1 MQTSVEPISGF
12 LESSLTL
19 RVQRATHAI
28 SRDGQWRIYLAVL
41 VVSDLVLTGLAFWAA
56 YWVRFHL
63 SFPLFQV
70 DVVPEFP
77 FYRRVSLLMMLL
89 WLGIYASNGL
99 YQKRNLLGGF
109 QEYSLIFRATSIGI
123 ALIILT
129 GFLDP
134 DFVLARAWL
143 LLSWLFAF
151 LFVGGA
157 RFVWRRAVY
166 RLRYHGYFLSPTV
179 IIGANEEACSLAEQ
193 LMSWRTSG
201 LHVLGFVDDAASLSD
216 GSRVGTAV
224 HRDLHVIGT
233 TEQLDELIQR
243 FGVEEIVIATSSL
256 TRANMLDIF
265 RRYGMDTR
273 LNLRLSSGLFEI
285 ITTGLEVKEVAYVPL
300 VRVNQVRLTG
310 TDRILKLLLDY
321 SLTLPGLFIILP
333 MLALIGLLI
342 KLDSPGPI
350 FYRRRVVG
358 LNGKIFHA
366 FKFRTMHVNGDAILD
381 KYPELKEELARTHK
395 LKNDPRVTRIG
406 ALLRKYSVDELPQLI
421 NVLRREMSLVG
432 PRMITPEEMEEYAQ
446 WGTNLLTV
454 MPGITGLWQVSG
466 RSDISY
472 ADRVRLDMQYIRNWT
487 IWLDL
492 QLITQTPTA
501 VVRAKGAY

>member
-1 MQTSVEPISGF
+1 MQPSAEPITGF
-12 LESSLTL
+12 LDSSLTL

-28 SRDGQWRIYLAVL
+28 SRDAQWRVYVAVL
-41 VVSDLVLTGLAFWAA
+41 VVSDLVLTGLAFWVA
-56 YWVRFHL
+56 YWIRFNL
-63 SFPLFQV
+63 SIPLFQV

-77 FYRRVSLLMMLL
+77 FYRRVSLLLMLI

-99 YQKRNLLGGF
+99 YHRRNLLGGF
-109 QEYSLIFRATSIGI
+109 QEYSLVFRATSIGI
-123 ALIILT
+123 ALVIVT

-134 DFVLARAWL
+134 DFILARAWL
-143 LLSWLFAF
+143 LLSWAFAF

-157 RFVWRRAVY
+157 RFMWRRIVY
-166 RLRYHGYFLSPTV
+166 KLRYHGYFLSPTL

-201 LHVLGFVDDAASLSD
+201 LHVLGFVDVAASLTA
-216 GSRVGTAV
+216 VGTAV
-224 HRDLHVIGT
+224 HGKLHTIGT
-233 TEQLDELIQR
+233 TEHLDGLIER
-243 FGVEEIVIATSSL
+243 FGVEEIIIATSAL
-256 TRANMLDIF
+256 TRADMLDIF

-285 ITTGLEVKEVAYVPL
+285 ITTGLEVKEMAYVPL
-300 VRVNQVRLTG
+300 VRVNRVRLTG
-310 TDRILKLLLDY
+310 SDRIMKLLLDY
-321 SLTLPGLFIILP
+321 SLALPGLIVILP
-333 MLALIGLLI
+333 MLALIAIAI

-358 LNGKIFHA
+358 LNGKIFNA
-366 FKFRTMHVNGDAILD
+366 YKFRTMHVNGDAILD
-381 KYPELKEELARTHK
+381 KYPKLKEELAHTHK

-406 ALLRKYSVDELPQLI
+406 AFLRKFSLDELPQFL

-432 PRMITPEEMEEYAQ
+432 PRMITPDEMDEYAQ

-466 RSDISY
+466 RSDITY

-492 QLITQTPTA
+492 QLIAQTPTA
-501 VVRAKGAY
+501 VVKARGAY